1 MRTKSHAHYHGA
13 LYFLLPPPPLLTP
26 DLFTALRFNQETRR
40 EDRRI
45 FEPRYLSRI
54 KSKDQQSLPFSLAI
68 SVYLK
73 IHSYI
78 YIFLYKN
85 WISRILFRTLSLFRL
100 SSLPTER
107 PERIF
112 NVEISIS
119 YLLENKK
126 GKNIPKTPNLILLT
140 REKHN
145 RERVSLT
152 NKPTLET

>member
-13 LYFLLPPPPLLTP
+13 LYFLLPFPPPLLTP

-85 WISRILFRTLSLFRL
+85 WISRILFRTSSLFRL

-140 REKHN
+140 REK
-145 RERVSLT
+145 RVSLT